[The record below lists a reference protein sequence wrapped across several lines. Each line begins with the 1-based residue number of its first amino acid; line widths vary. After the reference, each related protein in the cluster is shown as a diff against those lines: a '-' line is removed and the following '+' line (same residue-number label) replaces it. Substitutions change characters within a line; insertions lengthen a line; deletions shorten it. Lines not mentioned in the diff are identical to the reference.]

1 MKTKTT
7 TNHTAPDNNL
17 YYVGLD
23 VHMKFTAIC
32 ILNPRGAIV
41 KEQKVYGDSEK
52 VCRLLRGDVPGPFAV
67 VIEASDS
74 YGVWYDRLAPIARSV
89 RVAHPTDLKNIW
101 NCKRKNDRIDA
112 RKLALMLMLGTV
124 PAVHVPDRE
133 VRQWRSTIQHRK
145 KLVQKRTGIKNQI
158 RALLRRAH
166 IKAPRNLWSK
176 KNLRWLAAVI
186 FPTEGEALQRDM
198 ALEDLEHVNA
208 QIRRVEAELDARAE
222 AHPGVMLL
230 KTIPGV
236 GNRTAE
242 AVIAW
247 LDDIKRFSRAK
258 QVGAYFGLVPTEDS
272 SADRRRLGHITR
284 QGPGV
289 VRQLLVETVWRMM
302 RCNPLVRG
310 WVERF
315 QHGQAKRK
323 HIAVV
328 ATAHKLAR
336 CMFAMLRTGEVW
348 NPAA

>member
-1 MKTKTT
+1 MKTT
-7 TNHTAPDNNL
+7 TNHTTPDTTL

-23 VHMKFTAIC
+23 VHMKFTAVC
-32 ILNPRGAIV
+32 ILGPQGTIV
-41 KEQKVYGDSEK
+41 KEQKIRGDSQA
-52 VCRLLRGDVPGPFAV
+52 VCRLLRETVPGPFNV
-67 VIEASDS
+67 VLEASDS

-89 RVAHPTDLKNIW
+89 QVAHPTKLKNIW
-101 NCKRKNDRIDA
+101 NCKRKNDRVDA
-112 RKLALMLMLGTV
+112 RKLALMLMLDSV
-124 PAVHVPDRE
+124 PAVHVPDPD

-145 KLVQKRTGIKNQI
+145 KLVQKRTAIKNQL

-176 KNLRWLAAVI
+176 KNLRWLAALA
-186 FPTEGEALQRDM
+186 FPTAGEALQRDM
-198 ALEDLEHVNA
+198 ALEDLDHVNA
-208 QIRRVEAELDARAE
+208 QIRRIEAELDAWAE

-247 LDDIKRFSRAK
+247 LDDIKRFGGAK
-258 QVGAYFGLVPTEDS
+258 QVGAYFGMVPSEDS
-272 SADRRRLGHITR
+272 SADRQRLGHITR

-302 RCNPLVRG
+302 RCNPIVRG

-348 NPAA
+348 NPTA